1 MSPDREPR
9 RFVDVAALAI
19 WVVYATT
26 YVVVFLLSGYTIAFA
41 IRGSLANALP
51 DGFLALAALR
61 WSRRIDRGDP
71 AAPGLLRR
79 YALRGVLLVCLAAPA
94 KTLLI
99 WIDAALIEGQSYEPN
114 AIMAWHFFLSAV
126 IYVTVA
132 AISHA
137 WVIARRL
144 REEEAHAVRADA
156 LRARAEIAAL
166 RAQINPH
173 FLFNT
178 LHSVLGLVR
187 RDPAQAEAALEKLGD
202 LMRYATQVHR
212 NGVDWVALRQ
222 ERDFVETYLN
232 LESIRLGDRL
242 RVVSRL
248 DDDALDRQ
256 VPTFS
261 LQPLV
266 ENAVRHG
273 VAPRAEG
280 GEISMIARLET
291 DGRLRLQVDNDGIGR
306 ASDPDEGG
314 LGLRVLRERLDAL
327 YRGAATITAGPT
339 TAGGYSVVLRLPAG
353 GRE

>member
-1 MSPDREPR
+1 MFRDRAR
-9 RFVDVAALAI
+9 QRSVDVAAVAI

-26 YVVVFLLSGYTIAFA
+26 YAVTFALTGASIPIA
-41 IRGSLANALP
+41 IRAALANALP
-51 DGFLALAALR
+51 DGFLALATLR
-61 WSRRIDRGDP
+61 TSRRIDHGDP
-71 AAPGLLRR
+71 AAPRLLQR
-79 YALRGVLLVCLAAPA
+79 YAWFGVVLVSLAAPA
-94 KTLLI
+94 KSLLI
-99 WIDAALIEGQSYEPN
+99 WIDMVLIQGLPYQ
-114 AIMAWHFFLSAV
+114 ITGIILWHFFLSAL
-126 IYVTVA
+126 IYVTVSA
-132 AISHA
+132 MSHA

-178 LHSVLGLVR
+178 LHSVLGLIR

-212 NGVDWVALRQ
+212 HGVDWVALRQ

-232 LESIRLGDRL
+232 LETIRLGDRL
-242 RVVSRL
+242 RVVRRL
-248 DDDALDRQ
+248 DEAALDRQ

-280 GEISMIARLET
+280 GEISMTARLET
-291 DGRLRLQVDNDGIGR
+291 DGMLRLQVDNDGIGR
-306 ASDPDEGG
+306 ASEADEGG

-327 YRGAATITAGPT
+327 YRGAANITAGPT
-339 TAGGYSVVLRLPAG
+339 AAGGYSVVLRLPASV
-353 GRE
+353 RE